1 MRVAC
6 ARRRRRERVSHVRAV
21 VAVNSRL
28 AGATADRLL
37 RHQAATLRLAVAE
50 PTIRAAVER
59 SLLGPLPCSLIV
71 TSDPSRVPELRN
83 SSPATPVVVVALRRA
98 QVAAAL
104 DAGADAA
111 LSGAFRPAELRARVR
126 AIARRIQ
133 PLEALGPLSLDR
145 AAGTVEL
152 DGTRLELPVRE
163 LALLCCL
170 AAAPGRVLTKD
181 ELLARCW
188 HGDSAARRSRTLER
202 CVARLRCRLGRHGP
216 MLVTVWGVGYRLDAP
231 F

>member
-1 MRVAC
+1 MAWASLR
-6 ARRRRRERVSHVRAV
+6 ARSNCPEPFHHDVL
-21 VAVNSRL
+21 VAVNACR
-28 AGATADRLL
+28 AP
-37 RHQAATLRLAVAE
+37 ATLRVIVAE
-50 PTIRAAVER
+50 PTLRAAVER
-59 SLLGPLPCSLIV
+59 SLRGRLSCSLIV
-71 TSDPSRVPELRN
+71 TSDPARVVALRN

-98 QVAAAL
+98 QVATAL

-126 AIARRIQ
+126 ALARRTQ
-133 PLEALGPLSLDR
+133 PLAALGPLSLDP

-152 DGTRLELPVRE
+152 DGARLELPPRE

-170 AAAPGRVLTKD
+170 AATPGCVLTKD

-188 HGDSAARRSRTLER
+188 HGDSAARQSRTLER
-202 CVARLRCRLGRHGP
+202 NVARLRRRLGRHAP